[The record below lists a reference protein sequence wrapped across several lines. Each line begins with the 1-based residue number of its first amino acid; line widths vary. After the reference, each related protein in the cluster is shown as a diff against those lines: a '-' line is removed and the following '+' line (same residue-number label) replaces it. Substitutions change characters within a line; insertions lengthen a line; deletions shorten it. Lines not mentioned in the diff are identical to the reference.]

1 MARRQISELRPTT
14 INNDR
19 CLARKLW
26 QKSIAGLASEV
37 DLQELA
43 ELEQLLGIKASEIR
57 GPGRPPKYRNSVE
70 QALPAEK
77 GL

>member
-1 MARRQISELRPTT
+1 MARRELSELRPST
-14 INNDR
+14 ISNYR
-19 CLARKLW
+19 SLARKLW
-26 QKSIAGLASEV
+26 QKSIAGVASEV

-57 GPGRPPKYRNSVE
+57 GPGRPPKYSNPPE
-70 QALPAEK
+70 QDLLAEK